1 VLEGY
6 KGEKEVKVIV
16 GLGNP
21 GKKYEFTRHN
31 IGFITLDYIAD
42 QLDISLD
49 QSKFKGLYGEGRFKN
64 EKVLLLKPM
73 TYMNLSGE
81 AIREITDFYKL
92 TNEDILIIYDDL
104 DLPSGK
110 IKLRLKGGSGGHNGL
125 KSIMAHLGT
134 EEFKRV
140 KMGIGRPTHGDV
152 VSYVLGQ
159 FSKDEEQNLEDAV
172 KKATE
177 SSLSF
182 LEEEDFTK
190 VMNIYNA

>member
-1 VLEGY
+1 
-6 KGEKEVKVIV
+6 VKVIV

-31 IGFITLDYIAD
+31 IGFITLDTISD
-42 QLDISLD
+42 QLNISLD
-49 QSKFKGLYGEGRFKN
+49 QSKFKGLYGEGRYKN
-64 EKVLLLKPM
+64 EKVVLLKPM

-81 AIREITDFYKL
+81 SIREVTDFYKL
-92 TNEDILIIYDDL
+92 THEDLLIVYDDL

-152 VSYVLGQ
+152 ISHVLGQ
-159 FSKDEEQNLEDAV
+159 FSKDEEHTLQEAV
-172 KKATE
+172 KKAAE
-177 SSLSF
+177 ASVAF